1 MAFFALFHEML
12 TIPRLWSA
20 QYLGWLATGSGRDID
35 RIEQGWSMAEKEE
48 GAEAPVGKKKMSGKK
63 LVLFIIL
70 PLLLLGGGAAAGYFL
85 LFAHK
90 EKPAAAEQAAP
101 TNESEDAAAV
111 DDGKP
116 PVYVDMDDMLVNLT
130 GASGKASYLKLKLS
144 LELTSPEDQEKV
156 KAVMPRI
163 VDQFLVYLRGLRVD
177 DLQGSEGLQRLR
189 EELLLRARM
198 AGKPIKIKDVLF
210 KMVQV
215 Q

>member
-1 MAFFALFHEML
+1 
-12 TIPRLWSA
+12 
-20 QYLGWLATGSGRDID
+20 
-35 RIEQGWSMAEKEE
+35 MAEREE
-48 GAEAPVGKKKMSGKK
+48 AAETAQFVRRKMSGKK
-63 LVLFIIL
+63 LVLFIVL
-70 PLLLLGGGAAAGYFL
+70 PLLLLTGGATTGYFL
-85 LFAHK
+85 LFDHK
-90 EKPAAAEQAAP
+90 GDSAMPAMP
-101 TNESEDAAAV
+101 PDESADAAAY

-130 GASGKASYLKLKLS
+130 NVTGKANYLKLRLS
-144 LELTSPEDQEKV
+144 LEVTTPEDQDKI
-156 KAVMPRI
+156 KSVMPRI
-163 VDQFLVYLRGLRVD
+163 VDQFLVYLRGLRID

>member
-1 MAFFALFHEML
+1 
-12 TIPRLWSA
+12 
-20 QYLGWLATGSGRDID
+20 
-35 RIEQGWSMAEKEE
+35 MAEKEE
-48 GAEAPVGKKKMSGKK
+48 GAEAAPVSRKKMSGKK

-90 EKPAAAEQAAP
+90 DKDKPVAEQVAP
-101 TNESEDAAAV
+101 TDESEDAAAV
-111 DDGKP
+111 DDGKL
-116 PVYVDMDDMLVNLT
+116 PVYADMDDMLVNLT
-130 GASGKASYLKLKLS
+130 STTGKPSYLKLKLS

-156 KAVMPRI
+156 KSVMPRI

>member
-1 MAFFALFHEML
+1 
-12 TIPRLWSA
+12 
-20 QYLGWLATGSGRDID
+20 
-35 RIEQGWSMAEKEE
+35 MAEKEE
-48 GAEAPVGKKKMSGKK
+48 GAESAPVAKKKMSGKK

-90 EKPAAAEQAAP
+90 DKDKPAAEQAAP
-101 TNESEDAAAV
+101 TDESEDAASV
-111 DDGKP
+111 DDGKV

-130 GASGKASYLKLKLS
+130 STTGKPSYLKLKLS
-144 LELTSPEDQEKV
+144 LELTAPEDQDKI
-156 KAVMPRI
+156 KSVMPRI

>member
-1 MAFFALFHEML
+1 
-12 TIPRLWSA
+12 
-20 QYLGWLATGSGRDID
+20 
-35 RIEQGWSMAEKEE
+35 MAEKEE
-48 GAEAPVGKKKMSGKK
+48 GADAAPVAKKKMSGKK

-90 EKPAAAEQAAP
+90 DKPATEQAAP
-101 TNESEDAAAV
+101 SDESDDAASV
-111 DDGKP
+111 DDGKM
-116 PVYVDMDDMLVNLT
+116 PVYADMDDMLVNLT
-130 GASGKASYLKLKLS
+130 STTGKPSYLKLKLS
-144 LELTSPEDQEKV
+144 LELTAPEDQDKI
-156 KAVMPRI
+156 KSVMPRI

>member
-1 MAFFALFHEML
+1 MAGAG
-12 TIPRLWSA
+12 A
-20 QYLGWLATGSGRDID
+20 GLG
-35 RIEQGWSMAEKEE
+35 RIEQGCSMAEKED
-48 GAEAPVGKKKMSGKK
+48 GAEAPAGKKKMSGKK

-101 TNESEDAAAV
+101 ANESEDAVAV
-111 DDGKP
+111 DEGKP
-116 PVYVDMDDMLVNLT
+116 PVYIDMDELLVNIT
-130 GASGKASYLKLKLS
+130 GANGRPSFLKLKLAI
-144 LELTSPEDQEKV
+144 ELTAPEDQEKI
-156 KAVMPRI
+156 KGVMPRI
-163 VDQFLVYLRGLRVD
+163 LDQFLVYLRGLRVD

-210 KMVQV
+210 KLVQV
-215 Q
+215 QSQ

>member
-1 MAFFALFHEML
+1 
-12 TIPRLWSA
+12 
-20 QYLGWLATGSGRDID
+20 
-35 RIEQGWSMAEKEE
+35 MAEKEE

-90 EKPAAAEQAAP
+90 DKDKPAAEQAAP
-101 TNESEDAAAV
+101 ANESEDAVAV
-111 DDGKP
+111 DEGKP
-116 PVYVDMDDMLVNLT
+116 PVYIDMDDMLVNLT
-130 GASGKASYLKLKLS
+130 AANGKASYLKLKLS
-144 LELTSPEDQEKV
+144 LELTAPEDQEKI

>member
-1 MAFFALFHEML
+1 
-12 TIPRLWSA
+12 
-20 QYLGWLATGSGRDID
+20 
-35 RIEQGWSMAEKEE
+35 MAEKEE
-48 GAEAPVGKKKMSGKK
+48 GAEAAPVARKKMSGKK

-70 PLLLLGGGAAAGYFL
+70 PLLLLGGAGAAAYIL
-85 LFAHK
+85 LFSHGDKTQQQQEGA
-90 EKPAAAEQAAP
+90 QAP
-101 TNESEDAAAV
+101 GNESEDAAAV

-116 PVYVDMDDMLVNLT
+116 PVYVDMDDILVNLVST
-130 GASGKASYLKLKLS
+130 STKGNFLKLKLA
-144 LELTSPEDQEKV
+144 LELTTPEDQDKV
-156 KAVMPRI
+156 KSVMPRI

-189 EELLLRARM
+189 EELLMRARM

>member
-1 MAFFALFHEML
+1 
-12 TIPRLWSA
+12 
-20 QYLGWLATGSGRDID
+20 
-35 RIEQGWSMAEKEE
+35 MAENED
-48 GAEAPVGKKKMSGKK
+48 GAGAPGGKKKMSGKK

-90 EKPAAAEQAAP
+90 DKPVAEQAAP

-130 GASGKASYLKLKLS
+130 GASGKASYLKLKLA
-144 LELTSPEDQEKV
+144 LELTSPEDQDKV

-163 VDQFLVYLRGLRVD
+163 LDQFLVYLRGLRVD

>member
-1 MAFFALFHEML
+1 
-12 TIPRLWSA
+12 
-20 QYLGWLATGSGRDID
+20 
-35 RIEQGWSMAEKEE
+35 MAEKEE
-48 GAEAPVGKKKMSGKK
+48 GAEAAPVARKKMSGKK

-85 LFAHK
+85 LFAHNDK
-90 EKPAAAEQAAP
+90 DKPQAAEQAP

-111 DDGKP
+111 DEGKP
-116 PVYVDMDDMLVNLT
+116 PVYVDMDDMLVNLVST
-130 GASGKASYLKLKLS
+130 TNKTNYLKLKLA
-144 LELTSPEDQEKV
+144 LELTTPEDQEKV
-156 KAVMPRI
+156 KSVMPRI

>member
-1 MAFFALFHEML
+1 
-12 TIPRLWSA
+12 
-20 QYLGWLATGSGRDID
+20 
-35 RIEQGWSMAEKEE
+35 MAEKEE
-48 GAEAPVGKKKMSGKK
+48 GAEAPVARKKMSGKK

-90 EKPAAAEQAAP
+90 DKDKVATDQAAP

-111 DDGKP
+111 DAGKP
-116 PVYVDMDDMLVNLT
+116 PVYVDMDDMLVNLAST
-130 GASGKASYLKLKLS
+130 GAKASYLKLKIS
-144 LELTSPEDQEKV
+144 LELTSPEDQDKV

>member
-1 MAFFALFHEML
+1 
-12 TIPRLWSA
+12 
-20 QYLGWLATGSGRDID
+20 
-35 RIEQGWSMAEKEE
+35 MAEKEE
-48 GAEAPVGKKKMSGKK
+48 GAEAAPVARKKMSGKK

-85 LFAHK
+85 LFAHGDK
-90 EKPAAAEQAAP
+90 DKQQAADQAP
-101 TNESEDAAAV
+101 ANESEDAVAV
-111 DDGKP
+111 DEGKP
-116 PVYVDMDDMLVNLT
+116 PVYVDMDDMLVNLVST
-130 GASGKASYLKLKLS
+130 TSKANYLKLKLA
-144 LELTSPEDQEKV
+144 LELATPEDQEKV
-156 KAVMPRI
+156 KSVMPRI